1 VLHTGYPSLLRSAG
15 FGDVEERDRT
25 ADYLA
30 TASRKLDVADRHT
43 GAMIELLGRRA
54 FDEMQAER
62 RLAIAA
68 IEAGLLRRALFV
80 ARRPVSLGSRHD
92 DG

>member
-1 VLHTGYPSLLRSAG
+1 
-15 FGDVEERDRT
+15 
-25 ADYLA
+25 
-30 TASRKLDVADRHT
+30 
-43 GAMIELLGRRA
+43 MIELLGRRA

-68 IEAGLLRRALFV
+68 IDAGLLRRALFV